1 MSLDYRRKK
10 IVWLTNLPA
19 PYRFSIWDRVS
30 EKHELEVIFTHAE
43 INSRNWTVSGRPL
56 WAFKYLS
63 KRVYKFGETDVI
75 INPLGSWRVTN
86 GAQVVVVGG
95 WENIFYISA
104 LLISKIR
111 KIRIVQFYESIQESR
126 RFDNLFVNWIRF
138 KVINLADYIITP
150 GVGATKALLAM
161 GISQRKI
168 IQEFNVVDVDFFS
181 SAIKLQQKSSLVG
194 HNYLFVGRLIALKNV
209 ASLIRAFK
217 LCKRSQDTLNIV
229 GSGVLMEELS
239 TIVEELNLRESVNFL
254 GHLDKGQLLE
264 IYGRSNTLVLPSSNE
279 VWGLVVNEALS
290 AGLHVVVSGACG
302 VSSSVNE
309 LKGVY
314 ICDTSVKSIAEM
326 MTRSREDYVGPVA
339 RPEILSYKPQN
350 FADKLME
357 LF

>member
-1 MSLDYRRKK
+1 MSLNNRKKK

-19 PYRFSIWDRVS
+19 PYRFPIWDRVS
-30 EKHELEVIFTHAE
+30 EVHELEVIFTHAE
-43 INSRNWTVSGRPL
+43 INSRKWTVSGRPL

-75 INPLGSWRVTN
+75 INPLGSWRITK

-95 WENIFYISA
+95 WENIFYIST
-104 LLISKIR
+104 LLISRIR

-126 RFDNLFVNWIRF
+126 RFDNVFINWIRF
-138 KVINLADYIITP
+138 KVINLADYIVTP
-150 GVGATKALLAM
+150 GVEATKVLLEM
-161 GISQRKI
+161 GISKGKI
-168 IQEFNVVDVDFFS
+168 VQVFNVVDVDFFS
-181 SAIKLQQKSSLVG
+181 SAIRSHQKSSLVG
-194 HNYLFVGRLIALKNV
+194 HNYLFVGRLIGLKNV

-217 LCKRSQDTLNIV
+217 LCERPQDTLTIV
-229 GSGVLMEELS
+229 GSGILMEELS
-239 TIVEELNLRESVNFL
+239 SLVNELNLQESVQFL
-254 GHLDKGQLLE
+254 GHLDQGQLLE
-264 IYGRSNTLVLPSSNE
+264 IYGRSNTLVLPSTNE

-314 ICDTSVKSIAEM
+314 ICDTGVKSIAEM
-326 MTRSREDYVGPVA
+326 MTSSRTDYVGPVA
-339 RPEILSYKPQN
+339 RPEILTYKPIN